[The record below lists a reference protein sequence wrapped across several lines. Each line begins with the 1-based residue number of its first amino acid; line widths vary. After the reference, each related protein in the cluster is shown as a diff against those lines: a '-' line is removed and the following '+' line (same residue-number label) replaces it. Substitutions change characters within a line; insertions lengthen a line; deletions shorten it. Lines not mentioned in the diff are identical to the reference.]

1 MAIGLLV
8 LIVGLVYAD
17 RDAYTDSRD
26 GVVSLIDTIY
36 YATVTITTTGYGDIT
51 PIAPHSRV
59 LNAVVVTPLRILFLV
74 LLVGTT
80 LEVLAHE
87 GRRVLRDRRWR
98 RHLRHHAVVVG
109 YGTMG
114 RSAVDTLVKNNT
126 AAQDLV
132 IIDQGADPAAD
143 ANAHGFAVIRGDATN
158 RSVLRGAE
166 IARASQVIIALDRD
180 AAAILVTLTVRQ
192 LNADVHVVVSVREE
206 ANAAL
211 LRQSGADAV
220 VTSSES
226 VGHLLGLSAISPNI
240 GIVIEDLFSTHKGLS
255 IAQRSITTEEV
266 GRSTDEVQG
275 EPVVGVVRDG
285 TLRRFYDPAVTRLE
299 RGDEIVVIRRADE
312 AEPP

>member
-1 MAIGLLV
+1 MAICLLA

-17 RDAYTDSRD
+17 RDAYTDSHD
-26 GVVSLIDTIY
+26 GVVGLIDTLY

-51 PIAPHSRV
+51 PIEPHSRV

-98 RHLRHHAVVVG
+98 RHRRHHAVVVG

-114 RSAVDTLVKNNT
+114 RSAVDTLVKNNI

-132 IIDQGADPAAD
+132 IIDLGADPAAD
-143 ANAHGFAVIRGDATN
+143 ANAHGYAVIRGDATN
-158 RSVLRGAE
+158 RRVLRGAE

-192 LNADVHVVVSVREE
+192 LNPDAHVVVSVREE
-206 ANAAL
+206 ANAGL
-211 LRQSGADAV
+211 VRQSGADAV

-240 GIVIEDLFSTHKGLS
+240 GIVIEDLLSTHTGLS
-255 IAQRSITTEEV
+255 IGQRKITTEEV
-266 GRSTDEVQG
+266 GRSSDEIQG
-275 EPVVGVVRDG
+275 EPVVGVVRHA
-285 TLRRFYDPAVTRLE
+285 TLRRFFDPAVIRLE

>member
-1 MAIGLLV
+1 MAMGLLA

-17 RDAYTDSRD
+17 RGAYTDSHD
-26 GVVSLIDTIY
+26 GVVSFIDTIY

-51 PIAPHSRV
+51 PITAHSRV

-87 GRRVLRDRRWR
+87 GQRLLRDRRWR
-98 RHLRHHAVVVG
+98 RLLRPHVVVVG

-126 AAQDLV
+126 DPQRVV
-132 IIDQGADPAAD
+132 IIDHGADAVRE
-143 ANAHGFAVIRGDATN
+143 ANARGYAAIQGDATD
-158 RSVLRGAE
+158 RRVLRGAE
-166 IARASQVIIALDRD
+166 IARAHRVIVALDRD
-180 AAAILVTLTVRQ
+180 AAAILVTLTARQ
-192 LNADVHVVVSVREE
+192 LNPHVHVVVSVREG

-226 VGHLLGLSAISPNI
+226 VGRLLGLSAISPNL
-240 GIVIEDLFSTHKGLS
+240 GTVLEDLLSTHEGLS
-255 IAQRSITTEEV
+255 IAQRRVTAEEA
-266 GRSTDEVQG
+266 GLSSDEVRG
-275 EPVVGVVRDG
+275 EPILAVVRNA
-285 TLRRFYDPAVTRLE
+285 TLRRFFDPAVTTLQT
-299 RGDEIVVIRRADE
+299 GDEIVVIRPADE
-312 AEPP
+312 T

>member
-1 MAIGLLV
+1 MAICLLA

-17 RDAYTDSRD
+17 RDAYTDSHD

-51 PIAPHSRV
+51 PIEPHSRL

-80 LEVLAHE
+80 IEVLAQE
-87 GRRVLRDRRWR
+87 GQRVLRDRRWR
-98 RHLRHHAVVVG
+98 RHLRRHAVVIG

-126 AAQDLV
+126 AAQNLV
-132 IIDQGADPAAD
+132 IIDQNPDPVVE
-143 ANAHGFAVIRGDATN
+143 ANAHGYAVIRGDATN
-158 RSVLRGAE
+158 RRVLRGAE

-192 LNADVHVVVSVREE
+192 LNPDAHVVVSVREE

-211 LRQSGADAV
+211 VRQSGANAV

-226 VGHLLGLSAISPNI
+226 VGHLLGLSAISPHI
-240 GIVIEDLFSTHKGLS
+240 GIVIEDLLSTHKGLS

-266 GRSTDEVQG
+266 GRSTDEIQG
-275 EPVVGVVRDG
+275 EPVVGVVRG
-285 TLRRFYDPAVTRLE
+285 ATLRRFFDPAVSKLQT
-299 RGDEIVVIRRADE
+299 GDEIVVIRRADE
-312 AEPP
+312 DEPQ